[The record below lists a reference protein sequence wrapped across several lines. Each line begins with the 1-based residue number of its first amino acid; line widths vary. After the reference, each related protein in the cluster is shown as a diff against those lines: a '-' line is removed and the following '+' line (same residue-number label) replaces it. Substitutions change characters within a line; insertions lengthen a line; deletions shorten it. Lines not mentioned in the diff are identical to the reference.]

1 MHSALLSTSSHAIA
15 ARHYS
20 RMTAF
25 AQSSSSSSSL
35 HNATSTSDAQAQLHA
50 AELELGDRMKELH
63 RTFSDLMRRTLRPAS
78 AHALGSPSRR
88 SSEVSSSD
96 LQVLRDRIRQLE
108 RKMEDAPP
116 PRDISA
122 PPPPSPSVKGKE
134 KATTQDE
141 AERNDGPSG
150 KRSRARALL
159 EDMSIRLQAVE
170 GMKDS
175 LENRYVDLEN
185 MVNAKIQDEMEIE
198 RMGNRSWR
206 VIEDLR
212 DPDGSLR
219 GIKRKR
225 AERDE
230 RMAAE
235 EGRMTI
241 DTLASP
247 SRISAISASGPDS
260 GVAQLQE
267 QVAALEQFK
276 PEITTLASRV
286 LALETAHPAPS
297 GAAGAPMP
305 SARDR
310 EARAGPD
317 RELLALQQQVADL
330 EAELAG
336 IKAQEAER
344 EKSMM
349 DSLSDRLHKE
359 FDGLVEEVSH
369 VFHSDPP
376 HSLHPSIILVIWT

>member
-1 MHSALLSTSSHAIA
+1 
-15 ARHYS
+15 
-20 RMTAF
+20 
-25 AQSSSSSSSL
+25 
-35 HNATSTSDAQAQLHA
+35 
-50 AELELGDRMKELH
+50 
-63 RTFSDLMRRTLRPAS
+63 
-78 AHALGSPSRR
+78 
-88 SSEVSSSD
+88 
-96 LQVLRDRIRQLE
+96 
-108 RKMEDAPP
+108 
-116 PRDISA
+116 
-122 PPPPSPSVKGKE
+122 
-134 KATTQDE
+134 
-141 AERNDGPSG
+141 
-150 KRSRARALL
+150 
-159 EDMSIRLQAVE
+159 MSIRLQAVE

-175 LENRYVDLEN
+175 LENRYVDLEDL
-185 MVNAKIQDEMEIE
+185 VNAKIQDEMEIE

-212 DPDGSLR
+212 DPDGTLR

-230 RMAAE
+230 RMAVE

-247 SRISAISASGPDS
+247 SRISAISASGLDS

-276 PEITTLASRV
+276 PEITTLASRI

-305 SARDR
+305 FARDR

-317 RELLALQQQVADL
+317 RELSALQQQVADL

-336 IKAQEAER
+336 MKAQEAER

-376 HSLHPSIILVIWT
+376 PHSLHPSIISVIWT